1 MDLGWVT
8 AIVTT
13 VVGGFVTLAT
23 LWRTT
28 AMAAQRDRDA
38 ADREDIRRREDHAR
52 ERREIER
59 EAVMRLVTRYQ
70 STHTYARTFTP
81 RLVAHRIDTL
91 EYGSIVEPTEI
102 RTFEEGFGLWWEQR
116 DDSLGLDIELI
127 TDAAVRSAVRTCEDL
142 IAEAV
147 GVSHAVYPHD
157 ARSLVIRCS
166 YLAFEILSAWL
177 REEPISTQQS
187 DDAAYLGKVLQAY
200 YEDFDQPD
208 S

>member
-13 VVGGFVTLAT
+13 VVGGVVTLAT

-28 AMAAQRDRDA
+28 AMAAQRDSDA
-38 ADREDIRRREDHAR
+38 ADREDLRRREDHAR
-52 ERREIER
+52 ERRGIER
-59 EAVMRLVTRYQ
+59 EAVMRL
-70 STHTYARTFTP
+70 TYARTFTL
-81 RLVAHRIDTL
+81 RLVANRIDTL

-102 RTFEEGFGLWWEQR
+102 RTFEEGFDLWWEQR

-127 TDAAVRSAVRTCEDL
+127 TDAAVRSTVRTCEDL

-147 GVSHAVYPHD
+147 GVSRQAYPDD

-177 REEPISTQQS
+177 REEPMSTQQS

-200 YEDFDQPD
+200 YDDFDQPD

>member
-1 MDLGWVT
+1 MELGWLT

-28 AMAAQRDRDA
+28 AMAAQRDSDA
-38 ADREDIRRREDHAR
+38 ADREDARRREDHAR
-52 ERREIER
+52 ERRGIER
-59 EAVMRLVTRYQ
+59 KTVMRLVARYQ

-91 EYGSIVEPTEI
+91 EHGSIVEPTEI
-102 RTFEEGFGLWWEQR
+102 RTFEEGIDLWWERR

-127 TDAAVRSAVRTCEDL
+127 TDAAARSAVRTCEDL

-147 GVSHAVYPHD
+147 GVSHAAYPDD
-157 ARSLVIRCS
+157 ARSLVIRRS

-177 REEPISTQQS
+177 REEPMSTQQS

-200 YEDFDQPD
+200 YDDFDQPD
-208 S
+208 N

>member
-1 MDLGWVT
+1 MT

-28 AMAAQRDRDA
+28 AMAAQRDSDA
-38 ADREDIRRREDHAR
+38 ADREDARRREDHAR
-52 ERREIER
+52 ARRGIER

-70 STHTYARTFTP
+70 STHAYAQTFTP

-91 EYGSIVEPTEI
+91 EHGSIVEPTEI
-102 RTFEEGFGLWWEQR
+102 RTFEEGIDLWWEQR
-116 DDSLGLDIELI
+116 DDALGLDIELI
-127 TDAAVRSAVRTCEDL
+127 TDAAVRSAVRTCDNL

-147 GVSHAVYPHD
+147 GASQAAYPDD

-177 REEPISTQQS
+177 REEPMSTQQS
-187 DDAAYLGKVLQAY
+187 DAAAYLGKVLKAY
-200 YEDFDQPD
+200 YDDFNQPD
-208 S
+208 N

>member
-1 MDLGWVT
+1 
-8 AIVTT
+8 
-13 VVGGFVTLAT
+13 
-23 LWRTT
+23 
-28 AMAAQRDRDA
+28 MAAQRDSDA
-38 ADREDIRRREDHAR
+38 ADREDLRRREDHAR
-52 ERREIER
+52 ERRGIER
-59 EAVMRLVTRYQ
+59 EAVMRLVARYQ

-81 RLVAHRIDTL
+81 RLVANRIDTL

-102 RTFEEGFGLWWEQR
+102 RTFEEGFDLWWEQR

-127 TDAAVRSAVRTCEDL
+127 TDAAVRNAVRTCEDL

-147 GVSHAVYPHD
+147 GVSRQAYPDD

-177 REEPISTQQS
+177 REEPMSTQQS

-200 YEDFDQPD
+200 YDDFDQPD
-208 S
+208 C